1 MLVRLG
7 SVLMLG
13 LILYIA
19 LNTYSRG
26 AYLTITID
34 MLLILFLYR
43 KRINPTVVIAGL
55 TILVLAL
62 PFVPVTY
69 RNRFNSLFV
78 TSQNGIYEDT
88 SLRGRSSEMLT
99 RLAMFEEHP
108 ILGVGVSN
116 YPIQYQPY
124 AQLIG
129 IEFRSEAR
137 DPHSL
142 YIQLLAETGILG
154 TATFLG
160 MVFFLINAL
169 GRAGR
174 AIENVH
180 RLEEWLPWLNSIRMA
195 ILSYMLTSVFLH
207 SAFIRYFWLLVAM
220 ALAGI
225 QITYH
230 MLNKEEYNIPLEAR
244 R

>member
-1 MLVRLG
+1 V
-7 SVLMLG
+7 VTG
-13 LILYIA
+13 LI
-19 LNTYSRG
+19 
-26 AYLTITID
+26 
-34 MLLILFLYR
+34 
-43 KRINPTVVIAGL
+43 
-55 TILVLAL
+55 ILVLAL
-62 PFVPVTY
+62 PFLPATY

-99 RLAMFEEHP
+99 GLAMFKEHP

-116 YPIQYQPY
+116 YPIQYQRY

-129 IEFRSEAR
+129 IEFRAEER

-142 YIQLLAETGILG
+142 YVQLLAETGILG
-154 TATFLG
+154 TVTFLG
-160 MVFFLINAL
+160 MVFFLLNAL
-169 GRAGR
+169 GKAVRA
-174 AIENVH
+174 AEKVH
-180 RLEEWLPWLNSIRMA
+180 RLEEWLPWLNSIRLA
-195 ILSYMLTSVFLH
+195 ILSYMLTSIFLH

-230 MLNKEEYNIPLEAR
+230 LLNKEEYNIPLEAR